1 MQRTKVKR
9 DFMIVALLVLALVL
23 TACAGKRPPGDGI
36 DWADLARSAAT
47 PEFGKDACGQ
57 TLTWSYELGRWE
69 IKGGREVVAENRTI
83 VRIACDENGN
93 ATVADQ

>member
-1 MQRTKVKR
+1 MDTKVKR

-23 TACAGKRPPGDGI
+23 TACAGKRPPGEGI
-36 DWADLARSAAT
+36 DWADLARSAAV

-69 IKGGREVVAENRTI
+69 IKDGREVVAENRTV
-83 VRIACDENGN
+83 VRIACQER
-93 ATVADQ
+93 ADAINSDQ

>member
-1 MQRTKVKR
+1 MHTKVKR
-9 DFMIVALLVLALVL
+9 DIMIVALLVLALAL
-23 TACAGKRPPGDGI
+23 TACAGKRPPGEGV

-83 VRIACDENGN
+83 VRIACDEDGN

>member
-1 MQRTKVKR
+1 
-9 DFMIVALLVLALVL
+9 MIVGLLVLALVL
-23 TACAGKRPPGDGI
+23 TACAGKRPPGEGI
-36 DWADLARSAAT
+36 DWADLARSAAV
-47 PEFGKDACGQ
+47 PEFGQDACGQ

-69 IKGGREVVAENRTI
+69 IKDGREVVAENRTI

>member
-1 MQRTKVKR
+1 MDTKVKR
-9 DFMIVALLVLALVL
+9 DFMIVGLLVLALVL
-23 TACAGKRPPGDGI
+23 TACAGKRPPGEGI

-47 PEFGKDACGQ
+47 PEFGSDACGQ

-69 IKGGREVVAENRTI
+69 IKDGREVVAENHTI

>member
-9 DFMIVALLVLALVL
+9 DFMIVALLVLALLL

-36 DWADLARSAAT
+36 DWADMARSAAV

-69 IKGGREVVAENRTI
+69 IKDGREVVAENRTV
-83 VRIACDENGN
+83 VRISCQE
-93 ATVADQ
+93 ADDGIVTER